1 MFSYYGTKKKLSKNY
16 PKPSYGTIIEP
27 FAGAAMYS
35 LFDDNW
41 KNEVILNDKYDKVFN
56 AWNYL
61 INKATL
67 SDIKGLPKLTQGLK
81 LNDLNLS
88 EDEKDLLGF
97 YANPSSAVPKKTV
110 TKRGEISW
118 ERHHNFLINNLH
130 KIKHWKVYNKSYDE
144 LDNIKGTWYIDPP
157 YEKQGIYYKHN
168 SKTINYK
175 ELGEWCLSRK
185 GEIIVCENMGAT
197 WLDFKPLVDLIGQTQ
212 NTQTEAIFYKKN
224 TIKVVFL

>member
-118 ERHHNFLINNLH
+118 ERHHKYLIDNLH
-130 KIKHWKVYNKSYDE
+130 KVKHWKVYNKSYDE
-144 LDNIKGTWYIDPP
+144 LENIKGTWYIDPP
-157 YEKQGIYYKHN
+157 YQFGGEYYHSSTSNKHIDYD
-168 SKTINYK
+168 K
-175 ELGEWCLSRK
+175 LGKWSLSRQ
-185 GEIIVCENMGAT
+185 GEIIVCENDKSN
-197 WLDFKPLVDLIGQTQ
+197 WLPFIPLIELHGQLHRTMEVIYFK
-212 NTQTEAIFYKKN
+212 NNE
-224 TIKVVFL
+224 IK